1 VVYITKNDPKTERKR
16 NLENGSAITKNR
28 IIVLILLYKIK
39 DRMYKII
46 MNSMEKQMNNN
57 YKPVRSLEL

>member
-39 DRMYKII
+39 